1 MSFLNGESWKI
12 PESTFDERSVLST
25 ERGTRIDSRT
35 HSGLIVQCANPGCHS
50 GWLHLF
56 RKRTRPMF
64 EGGWSCSPQC
74 TEARLQLAVRREF
87 AGWVPVEEPHRH
99 RIPIGLLMLEQG
111 SITSRQL
118 RQAIDAQKKGGNLRI
133 GEWLVKQGATDE
145 ATVSRALGVQWGCP
159 VLSLADFSAEAAT
172 GVMPRLFLEVFKVL
186 PIRVAAHKIL
196 YLGFEERVDSAL
208 ALSAE
213 RMTGLRVESGVVQTS
228 AFKNAS
234 AQILNGPF
242 PQVQFAEAVSG
253 AAAAHLLA
261 KFVERLQP
269 AASRLVRVHEWLWL
283 RMFLKPQD
291 AGNLKI
297 SLVRD
302 VICTIGPF

>member
-1 MSFLNGESWKI
+1 MSFLNGGSWKF
-12 PESTFDERSVLST
+12 PEPNFDERSMAST
-25 ERGTRIDSRT
+25 ERATRADGGT
-35 HSGLIVQCANPGCHS
+35 HSGLIVQCANPGCRS

-56 RKRTRPMF
+56 RKRTRPIF
-64 EGGWSCSPQC
+64 EGGWNCSREC
-74 TEARLQLAVRREF
+74 TEARLQLAVRREL

-99 RIPIGLLMLEQG
+99 RIPLGLLMLEQG
-111 SITSRQL
+111 SITAGQL
-118 RQAIDAQKKGGNLRI
+118 RQAIEAQKKGRSLRI
-133 GEWLVKQGATDE
+133 GEWLVKQGATDV
-145 ATVSRALGVQWGCP
+145 ATVSRALGMQWGCP

-172 GVMPRLFLEVFKVL
+172 GVMPRLFLEVFGAL

-213 RMTGLRVESGVVQTS
+213 RMTGLQVESGVVQTS
-228 AFKNAS
+228 GFKNAS
-234 AQILNGPF
+234 AQILNRPF
-242 PQVQFAEAVSG
+242 PQVQFAEAVSE

-269 AASRLVRVHEWLWL
+269 AASRLVRVHEWLWM

-291 AGNLKI
+291 AGDLRI
-297 SLVRD
+297 SSVRD
-302 VICTIGPF
+302 VICRIGPF